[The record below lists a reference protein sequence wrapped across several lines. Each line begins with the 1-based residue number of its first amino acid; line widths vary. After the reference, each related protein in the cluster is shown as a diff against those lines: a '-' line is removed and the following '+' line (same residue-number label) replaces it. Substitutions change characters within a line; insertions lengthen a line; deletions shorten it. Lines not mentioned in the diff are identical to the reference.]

1 MKKSNL
7 EEPYKQMNFLPDLD
21 LFYIIGI
28 REGSFGFR
36 SFGSGE
42 KWHQHTVMMRYRS
55 NATLCPVLQ
64 EKKTACLGDGC
75 WKFEFFLCARKQA
88 LVCFGF
94 YSFTHFCTE
103 VDSSFNQFN
112 YGRGSD
118 FF

>member
-1 MKKSNL
+1 MRLDQTVWVFYAQPLLCSNIKVNKS
-7 EEPYKQMNFLPDLD
+7 MDFLMSWKNQ
-21 LFYIIGI
+21 
-28 REGSFGFR
+28 E
-36 SFGSGE
+36 
-42 KWHQHTVMMRYRS
+42 HTVTAMMCYRS
-55 NATLCPVLQ
+55 IATLRPVLQ